1 MSFVDILFI
10 ILIIVI
16 VVGFLVFYLRSRY
29 KNDIDELDERK
40 EEILNVNIAD
50 QLFTLKNME
59 LSGQTKRKYESL
71 NATWQTI
78 TNFKLTEIDSA
89 IVGAKTYIDN
99 IRIIQAKSLIDETKE
114 LMDDTYN
121 QVQDLDQELKLLL
134 AVPDENAEKHEQLLE
149 RYNEA
154 RKSVMNHSFDYGPAI
169 ETLEKNLQ
177 YLELNFT
184 RYNELTAEGDHLEAQ
199 DMLSTIESDLDSLET
214 IIEKIPEMYDTIKND
229 YEDSL
234 ADLRSGY
241 QKMVEEKYRFE
252 TDNIPEQIDEIQED
266 LNKAKTNIKNADLKD
281 AQTMMD
287 KADRD
292 IDSLYDYL
300 GAEVEAKQ
308 YVLSHL
314 RQLRTKFDAVT
325 ENNHYATIEVD
336 RISQNYILHEDQ
348 PEQIKEYQQQIAQE
362 YNKMV
367 QFNDQLDSNEV
378 VYSQLAKEIDKVDR
392 HITEI
397 DESQTDIVKSL
408 SNLSKEEKDA
418 KSNLDL
424 YELDMRN
431 MKRRLEKQN
440 LPGLSEMYYDL
451 FYRVTDQ
458 IEYLASQLN
467 QVRVDMRE
475 IATLEYNLEE
485 DMNRLEEKT
494 EEILDNAILTEYMIQ
509 HSNRFRYE
517 YPEMDDAIVEAE
529 YLFYEQF
536 RYDEALN
543 VIEKAL
549 YRVDQDGPTQV
560 RRMYRQEKEHRIY

>member
-16 VVGFLVFYLRSRY
+16 IVGFFIYYLRSRY
-29 KNDIDELDERK
+29 KNDIVELDKRK
-40 EEILNVNIAD
+40 EEILRVNVAD
-50 QLFTLKNME
+50 QLYTLKNME

-89 IVGAKTYIDN
+89 IVGAETLIDN
-99 IRIIQAKSLIDETKE
+99 MRILNVKTTIEDAQE
-114 LMDDTYN
+114 LMDETQAQVEELDT
-121 QVQDLDQELKLLL
+121 ELSILLQ
-134 AVPDENAEKHEQLLE
+134 VPDDNAEQNEGLLE

-169 ETLEKNLQ
+169 ETLEKNIQ
-177 YLELNFT
+177 YLELNFA
-184 RYNELTAEGDHLEAQ
+184 RYNELTADGDHLEAE
-199 DMLSTIESDLDSLET
+199 DMLGTIESDLSSLES

-241 QKMVEEKYRFE
+241 EKMIEEKYQF
-252 TDNIPEQIDEIQED
+252 DSQNIPEQIDEIQEN
-266 LNKAKTNIKNADLKD
+266 LNNAKTDIKNADLKE
-281 AQTMMD
+281 AQTKMD

-292 IDSLYDYL
+292 INSLYDFL

-308 YVLSHL
+308 YVLNHL

-348 PEQIKEYQQQIAQE
+348 PEQIKDYQQAISDQ

-367 QFNDQLDSNEV
+367 EFNDELDNNQV
-378 VYSQLAKEIDKVDR
+378 VFTQLAKQIDKVDR
-392 HITEI
+392 RITDI
-397 DESQTDIVKSL
+397 DEEQTAIVKSL

-431 MKRRLEKQN
+431 MKRRLEKLN
-440 LPGLSEMYYDL
+440 LPGLSEMYYEL

-467 QVRVDMRE
+467 QVRVDMRQVKN
-475 IATLEYNLEE
+475 LEFSLEE
-485 DMNRLEEKT
+485 DMNRLEEMT
-494 EEILDNAILTEYMIQ
+494 ESIVDNAILTEYMIQ
-509 HSNRFRYE
+509 HSNRFRYD

-529 YLFYEQF
+529 YMFYEQY

-543 VIEKAL
+543 IIEKAL

-560 RRMYRQEKEHRIY
+560 RRMYRQEKQNRIY

>member
-16 VVGFLVFYLRSRY
+16 IVGFITYYLRSRY
-29 KNDIDELDERK
+29 KNDIIELDKRK
-40 EEILNVNIAD
+40 EEILRVNVAD

-89 IVGAKTYIDN
+89 IVGAETLIDN
-99 IRIIQAKSLIDETKE
+99 MRIINVKSTIDDAQALMDETQAQVEE
-114 LMDDTYN
+114 LDT
-121 QVQDLDQELKLLL
+121 ELSVLLQ
-134 AVPDENAEKHEQLLE
+134 VPDDNAEQNEELLE

-169 ETLEKNLQ
+169 ETLEKNIQ
-177 YLELNFT
+177 YLELNFS
-184 RYNELTAEGDHLEAQ
+184 RYNELTADGDHLEAE
-199 DMLSTIESDLDSLET
+199 DMLGTIESDLASLES
-214 IIEKIPEMYDTIKND
+214 IIEKIPVMYDTIKND

-241 QKMVEEKYRFE
+241 EKMIEEKYQF
-252 TDNIPEQIDEIQED
+252 DSQNVPEQIDEIQEN
-266 LNKAKTNIKNADLKD
+266 LNNAKTDIKNADLKE
-281 AQTMMD
+281 AQTKMD

-292 IDSLYDYL
+292 INSIYDFL

-308 YVLSHL
+308 YVLNHL

-348 PEQIKEYQQQIAQE
+348 PERIKEYQQAIAEQ

-367 QFNDQLDSNEV
+367 EFNDELDNNKV
-378 VYSQLAKEIDKVDR
+378 VFTQLAKQIDKVDR
-392 HITEI
+392 RISDI
-397 DESQTDIVKSL
+397 DEEQTEIVKSL

-431 MKRRLEKQN
+431 MKRRLEKLN
-440 LPGLSEMYYDL
+440 LPGLSEMYYEL

-467 QVRVDMRE
+467 QVRVDMRQVKN
-475 IATLEYNLEE
+475 LEYSLEE
-485 DMNRLEEKT
+485 DMHRLEEMT
-494 EEILDNAILTEYMIQ
+494 ENIVDNAILTEYMIQ
-509 HSNRFRYE
+509 HSNRFRYD
-517 YPEMDDAIVEAE
+517 YPEMDDAIDEAE
-529 YLFYEQF
+529 YLFYEQY

-560 RRMYRQEKEHRIY
+560 RRMYRQEKQNRIY

>member
-16 VVGFLVFYLRSRY
+16 IVGFFIYYLRSRY
-29 KNDIDELDERK
+29 KNDIVELDKRK
-40 EEILNVNIAD
+40 EEILRVNVAD
-50 QLFTLKNME
+50 QLYTLKNME

-89 IVGAKTYIDN
+89 IVGAETLIDN
-99 IRIIQAKSLIDETKE
+99 MRILNVKTTIEDAQE
-114 LMDDTYN
+114 LMDETQAQVEELDT
-121 QVQDLDQELKLLL
+121 ELSILLQ
-134 AVPDENAEKHEQLLE
+134 VPDDNAEQNEGLLE

-169 ETLEKNLQ
+169 ETLEKNIQ
-177 YLELNFT
+177 YLELNFA
-184 RYNELTAEGDHLEAQ
+184 RYNELTADGDHLEAE
-199 DMLSTIESDLDSLET
+199 DMLGTIESDLSSLES

-241 QKMVEEKYRFE
+241 EKMIEEKYQF
-252 TDNIPEQIDEIQED
+252 DSQNIPEQIDEIQEN
-266 LNKAKTNIKNADLKD
+266 LNNAKTDIKNADLKE
-281 AQTMMD
+281 AQTKMD

-292 IDSLYDYL
+292 INSLYDFL

-308 YVLSHL
+308 YVLNHL

-348 PEQIKEYQQQIAQE
+348 PEQIKDYQQAISDQ

-367 QFNDQLDSNEV
+367 EFNDELDNNQV
-378 VYSQLAKEIDKVDR
+378 VFTQLAKQIDKVDR
-392 HITEI
+392 RITDI
-397 DESQTDIVKSL
+397 DEEQTAIVKSL

-431 MKRRLEKQN
+431 MKRRLEKLN
-440 LPGLSEMYYDL
+440 LPGLSEMYYEL

-467 QVRVDMRE
+467 QVRVDMRQVK
-475 IATLEYNLEE
+475 NLEFSLKE
-485 DMNRLEEKT
+485 DMNRLEEMT
-494 EEILDNAILTEYMIQ
+494 ESIVDNAILTEYMIQ
-509 HSNRFRYE
+509 HSNRFRYD

-529 YLFYEQF
+529 YMFYEEY

-543 VIEKAL
+543 IIEKAL

-560 RRMYRQEKEHRIY
+560 RRMYRQEKQNRIY

>member
-16 VVGFLVFYLRSRY
+16 IVGFFIYYLRSRY
-29 KNDIDELDERK
+29 KNDIVELDKRK
-40 EEILNVNIAD
+40 EEILRVNVAD
-50 QLFTLKNME
+50 QLYTLKNME

-89 IVGAKTYIDN
+89 IVGAETLIDN
-99 IRIIQAKSLIDETKE
+99 MRILNVKTTIEDAQE
-114 LMDDTYN
+114 LMDETQAQVEELDT
-121 QVQDLDQELKLLL
+121 ELSILLQ
-134 AVPDENAEKHEQLLE
+134 VPDDNAEQNEGLLE

-169 ETLEKNLQ
+169 ETLEKNIQ
-177 YLELNFT
+177 YLELNFA
-184 RYNELTAEGDHLEAQ
+184 RYNELTADGDHLEAE
-199 DMLSTIESDLDSLET
+199 DMLGTIESDLSSLES

-241 QKMVEEKYRFE
+241 EKMIEEKYQF
-252 TDNIPEQIDEIQED
+252 DSQNIPEQIDEIQEN
-266 LNKAKTNIKNADLKD
+266 LNNAKTDIKNADLKE
-281 AQTMMD
+281 AQTKMD

-292 IDSLYDYL
+292 INSLYDFL

-308 YVLSHL
+308 YVLNHL

-348 PEQIKEYQQQIAQE
+348 PEQIKDYQQAISDQ

-367 QFNDQLDSNEV
+367 EFNDELDNNQV
-378 VYSQLAKEIDKVDR
+378 VFTQLAKQIDKVDR
-392 HITEI
+392 RITDI
-397 DESQTDIVKSL
+397 DEEQTAIVKSL

-431 MKRRLEKQN
+431 MKRRLEKLN
-440 LPGLSEMYYDL
+440 LPGLSEMYYEL

-467 QVRVDMRE
+467 QVRVDMRQVKN
-475 IATLEYNLEE
+475 LEFSLEE
-485 DMNRLEEKT
+485 DMNRLEEMT
-494 EEILDNAILTEYMIQ
+494 ESIVDNAILTEYMIQ
-509 HSNRFRYE
+509 HSNRFRYD

-529 YLFYEQF
+529 YMFYEQY

-543 VIEKAL
+543 IIEKAL

-560 RRMYRQEKEHRIY
+560 RRMYRQEKQKRIY